1 MKTYKLNIIWS
12 ISLLCFAFVS
22 CKKTEQ
28 APVISHLSL
37 FNAMPGDTKLLPSF
51 RGTKPL
57 DRYYD
62 ARLYYYGVFNGLNK
76 YAINKEE
83 QPLAMYRY
91 PDTLPTSK
99 PLYDLHLKLKPGS
112 INRLYFTGTAE
123 HPDHLLSTFVPPA
136 YNVADSTFGIKFLNL
151 SYQSKPVNVYLVS
164 NGERK
169 EVEGLVYKGE
179 TEYKRYAAPVE
190 TGEYTFEFRDQETQK
205 LLASYTTNGVGVAND
220 NVWRFRNFTLAL
232 IGLPAETAEVLKQKT
247 FLLDDY

>member
-1 MKTYKLNIIWS
+1 MKTYKLNIILS

-28 APVISHLSL
+28 VPVISHLSL
-37 FNAMPGDTKLLPSF
+37 FNAMPGDTKLLTSF
-51 RGTKPL
+51 RGTEPL

-62 ARLYYYGVFNGLNK
+62 GLLFYYAVFSGLNK
-76 YAINKEE
+76 YAITKEE

-99 PLYDLHLKLKPGS
+99 PLYDLNLKLKQGS
-112 INRLYFTGTAE
+112 INRLYFMGTVE
-123 HPDHLLSTFVPPA
+123 HPDYLLSTFVPPA

-151 SYQSKPVNVYLVS
+151 SYQSKPINVYLVS

-169 EVEGLVYKGE
+169 EVEGLAYKGE
-179 TEYKRYAAPVE
+179 TEYKRYAAALK

-205 LLASYTTNGVGVAND
+205 LLASYTTNGVGFAKD
-220 NVWRFRNFTLAL
+220 NLWRFRNFTLAL
-232 IGLPAETAEVLKQKT
+232 IGLPGETAEVLKQKP